1 MVFDKIY
8 NECFGQ
14 FFFKF
19 GYSMSYK
26 LIDRGV
32 FEIVGPTGF
41 SSTALKAAYQIHK
54 SQTKSLYHY
63 TLIIL
68 TSLAILLCFRQIWV
82 IFDYNI
88 DYRNIFIIFIA
99 LMFITNSNK

>member
-1 MVFDKIY
+1 MNVLVS
-8 NECFGQ
+8 

-26 LIDRGV
+26 SIDRGV
-32 FEIVGPTGF
+32 FEIMGPTGL
-41 SSTALKAAYQIHK
+41 SSTALRSAYQIHK

-68 TSLAILLCFRQIWV
+68 TSLAILLCFRQIWIV
-82 IFDYNI
+82 FGYNFDY
-88 DYRNIFIIFIA
+88 RSIILVFIA
-99 LMFITNSNK
+99 LFFINTNNK